1 MGLAG
6 FCFVGPAM
14 RVAVFIDWMNVY
26 KAAREAFGLQDEPV
40 NRGQIDPYRMGR
52 VLAAADGRGASAE
65 LVRVEIHRGQP
76 LPNQDRL
83 GRMATSLQEQRWRQ
97 AEPEMVKAQLRPLR
111 FNPTTKRLE
120 EKGVDVA
127 LAVCAV
133 EWAIVRDVDRVVIFS
148 HDTDLS
154 PAVEVIARIRG
165 PHAVETASWRS
176 DECRKRIPPI
186 EGVRN
191 HLLYE
196 KIFLAL
202 EDSTHY
208 GRAARARIAGRSP
221 PRTR

>member
-6 FCFVGPAM
+6 FCFVRTAM
-14 RVAVFIDWMNVY
+14 RVAVFIDWLNVY
-26 KAAREAFGLQDEPV
+26 KTAREAFGLQNEAS
-40 NRGQIDPYRMGR
+40 NRGQVDPYRVGR

-83 GRMATSLQEQRWRQ
+83 GRVATSLQERCWKL
-97 AEPEMVKAQLRPLR
+97 AEPGVVKVQFRPLR
-111 FNPTTKRLE
+111 FNPATKRLE

-127 LAVCAV
+127 LAACAI

-154 PAVEVIARIRG
+154 PAVEVIARIKG

-176 DECRKRIPPI
+176 DEYRKRIPPI

-208 GRAARARIAGRSP
+208 GRAARARIAGRSK